1 MNEILTNS
9 FWDDTA
15 KLINSSTKMEISWG
29 QYVHQS
35 ITNPEA
41 IELYIKSLA
50 NKRAVQISAPFAPYP
65 GVVNPFT
72 WVEEFSKPN
81 TAEKN
86 FFETR
91 VTDYKSGDALA
102 W

>member
-1 MNEILTNS
+1 M
-9 FWDDTA
+9 
-15 KLINSSTKMEISWG
+15 
-29 QYVHQS
+29 
-35 ITNPEA
+35 
-41 IELYIKSLA
+41 
-50 NKRAVQISAPFAPYP
+50 PYP

-72 WVEEFSKPN
+72 WVEEFSKPH

-91 VTDYKSGDALA
+91 VTNYKSGGSLA

>member
-1 MNEILTNS
+1 MNEIFTNS

-15 KLINSSTKMEISWG
+15 KLINSSTKMEISLG
-29 QYVHQS
+29 QYVHQGV
-35 ITNPEA
+35 TNPEA

-50 NKRAVQISAPFAPYP
+50 NKRVLQIGVPFVPYP

-81 TAEKN
+81 TSEKN
-86 FFETR
+86 FFESR
-91 VTDYKSGDALA
+91 VTDYKSGGALA